1 MLRVYEIANEDD
13 VFTRVHEYLAIDD
26 PADAKRDIF
35 VAEQIVRLVCEQDPL
50 LRRAVLKVSP
60 GETTVGKEY
69 KVSINREAMHA
80 IRRNVVDGVDWEDG
94 EMERWLVDL
103 DTVEGAVAQL
113 SAAERQ
119 DLVRLLE
126 AELEGSTS

>member
-1 MLRVYEIANEDD
+1 M
-13 VFTRVHEYLAIDD
+13 
-26 PADAKRDIF
+26 
-35 VAEQIVRLVCEQDPL
+35 VAAAAVALLVVGVVVGLSVSERSRGDKAVRTGIGDDPL
-50 LRRAVLKVSP
+50 LVDRRDAGSP
-60 GETTVGKEY
+60 D
-69 KVSINREAMHA
+69 EAA
-80 IRRNVVDGVDWEDG
+80 WALLLNVVDGVDWEDG

>member
-1 MLRVYEIANEDD
+1 
-13 VFTRVHEYLAIDD
+13 
-26 PADAKRDIF
+26 
-35 VAEQIVRLVCEQDPL
+35 L
-50 LRRAVLKVSP
+50 L
-60 GETTVGKEY
+60 
-69 KVSINREAMHA
+69 
-80 IRRNVVDGVDWEDG
+80 NVVDGVDWEDG

-119 DLVRLLE
+119 DLVRLVE